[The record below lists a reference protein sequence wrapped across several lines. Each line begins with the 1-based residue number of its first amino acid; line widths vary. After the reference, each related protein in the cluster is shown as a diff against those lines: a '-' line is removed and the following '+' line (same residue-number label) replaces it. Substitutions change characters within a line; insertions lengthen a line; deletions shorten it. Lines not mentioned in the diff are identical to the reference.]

1 MEEVSYQSEGE
12 EKQENEEEKETEDPE
27 AAALAEYENLMS
39 QINDEKVQRELLQQK
54 ISELKDKMASYDY
67 TLNEEDNDLKNKWL
81 RIDQRNLLGSGSNWM
96 THCDY

>member
-1 MEEVSYQSEGE
+1 
-12 EKQENEEEKETEDPE
+12 
-27 AAALAEYENLMS
+27 
-39 QINDEKVQRELLQQK
+39 
-54 ISELKDKMASYDY
+54 MASYDY